1 MYPKSQ
7 DNKDFETPGWQTV
20 ESVWVVSVTSGNGAT
35 PSSCLIAPLIPP
47 GLAITSAIHLTD
59 SI

>member
-1 MYPKSQ
+1 MYPKSHE
-7 DNKDFETPGWQTV
+7 DEDFEAPGWQTM
-20 ESVWVVSVTSGNGAT
+20 ELVWVVSGTNGKGAT